1 SDTGAGSSLKEFQD
15 LKYTHNRLSAVE
27 WDGMLSIT
35 TTSIGDA
42 DIFHYDL
49 NLKESSASRRLTKLP
64 SSSKKNAI
72 FSGTEVSLSTAEDI
86 ELLFADITAYLKKML
101 ILKIC
106 VSLSP
111 VCFSCN
117 AIRMVLVLLQKVYLE
132 VRVHAEPLAFGFV
145 MLHQNIAV
153 ELVDEFGDQQGLR
166 SENVAFSTE
175 LTLPSADSSNLE
187 RLASGLEEHVFKHGD
202 GSEKCQSC
210 FLERDSV
217 KVGCGRACVK
227 ENLNGTLV
235 VEAVM
240 IISESSE
247 PSSPSCLKAFEPK
260 TERTKVETKLMKEAI
275 RLALDDLKE
284 RYSGALLSAH
294 AVKINTYAPDLARS
308 ITGLILSSDDP
319 NFQGECLGLLGMQMG
334 NIEGES
340 VEECIKQKILSAI
353 DINDRRPPS
362 LKRNEDI
369 PFLFG
374 VEHYDEPENMWHDYE
389 GEEEGCT
396 MMDF

>member
-260 TERTKVETKLMKEAI
+260 TEVLYYRDFSPSSIHLSTLKALKSIKWTNYGLSLKTIADDET
-275 RLALDDLKE
+275 
-284 RYSGALLSAH
+284 ALLEWENFPANAH
-294 AVKINTYAPDLARS
+294 
-308 ITGLILSSDDP
+308 
-319 NFQGECLGLLGMQMG
+319 
-334 NIEGES
+334 
-340 VEECIKQKILSAI
+340 I
-353 DINDRRPPS
+353 DIALHCYNNQYPP
-362 LKRNEDI
+362 DI
-369 PFLFG
+369 YLYHSS
-374 VEHYDEPENMWHDYE
+374 VLR
-389 GEEEGCT
+389 
-396 MMDF
+396 